1 MIAVASG
8 ERSAEGPAG
17 HAGPGQYATVALP
30 ASERDPAP
38 RERLY
43 LLVLAESSSR
53 VIPLPRHG
61 ELLIGRAP
69 EADVRVEDAAVSRQ
83 HAVLRLDDGRAWVRD
98 LGGQNGTEVD
108 GVRVSGERALRS
120 GAVITVCS
128 TQLVFHG
135 PDAAARPD
143 RQLDPDRLQAR
154 LDAEIERAAALDRS
168 VAIVALRIDTGGGRD
183 HGVGEQPLQAL
194 AGELR
199 ELDRIADAGGG
210 ELLALL
216 PEIDPDEVGLATA
229 RLLRALARTGAA
241 SRAGY
246 AVYPRDGGDGGALLG
261 AARTALASAPPEG
274 AAAAAAAFR
283 TIVTGEGATDQVMI
297 VADEAMSRLIE
308 LLERLAAV
316 ELPVLL
322 LGETGTG
329 KELAAAALHRA
340 SPRRDGPLV
349 TFNCA
354 AIPDTLAES
363 ELFGHERG
371 AFSGAAA
378 AKQGLFETAG
388 GGTVLLDEVGELSPA
403 VQAKLLRVLETR
415 RFTRVGSVAERA
427 VDVRVVAATN
437 RDLLAEVE
445 AGRFRRDLYFRLG
458 AAAVWLPPLRD
469 RPREIP
475 ILARWFLDAARRAAG
490 RATASLSSEA
500 LRHLAAHPWPG
511 NVRELKNC
519 MAFLAA
525 TCPGDSIDAGQV
537 QAHLQA
543 RMGQP
548 PAGREPTPAGP
559 LPSFRPIKQEVRELE
574 RRRMV
579 EALRAAHGNQTL
591 AAALI
596 EMPLRTFVAKLKQFE
611 IEPGE

>member
-8 ERSAEGPAG
+8 ERSADGAAG
-17 HAGPGQYATVALP
+17 HAEPGQFATVALV
-30 ASERDPAP
+30 ASERDPGP

-83 HAVLRLDDGRAWVRD
+83 HAVLLLQDGRATLRD

-108 GVRVSGERALRS
+108 GVRLSGERALRS

-135 PDAAARPD
+135 ADAAVRPD
-143 RQLDPDRLQAR
+143 REIDPARLQAR
-154 LDAEIERAAALDRS
+154 VDAEIERAAALDRS
-168 VAIVALRIDTGGGRD
+168 VAIVALRFDPAGERD
-183 HGVGEQPLQAL
+183 DDERPLEAL

-199 ELDRIADAGGG
+199 ALDRIADIGGG
-210 ELLALL
+210 EILALL
-216 PEIDPDEVGLATA
+216 AEIDPDEVDLAA
-229 RLLRALARTGAA
+229 ERLLRALARAGTAA
-241 SRAGY
+241 RAGY
-246 AVYPRDGGDGGALLG
+246 AVYPRDGGDGGALLD
-261 AARTALASAPPEG
+261 AARTALASAPPAG

-283 TIVTGEGATDQVMI
+283 TVVTGDAADQVMI
-297 VADEAMSRLIE
+297 VADEAMSSLIA

-329 KELAAAALHRA
+329 KELAAAALHRH

-378 AKQGLFETAG
+378 AKQGLFETAE

-415 RFTRVGSVAERA
+415 RFTRVGSVTERA

-437 RDLLAEVE
+437 RDLLAEVD
-445 AGRFRRDLYFRLG
+445 AGRFRRDLYFRLS

-490 RATASLSSEA
+490 RGAASLSSEA
-500 LRHLAAHPWPG
+500 VRHLAAHPWPG
-511 NVRELKNC
+511 NIRELKNC

-525 TCPGDSIDAGQV
+525 ACPGDSIDAGQV
-537 QAHLQA
+537 QAYLQR
-543 RMGQP
+543 RMGQSV
-548 PAGREPTPAGP
+548 PAGQPTPAEP

-611 IEPGE
+611 IEPDE